1 MIPIA
6 EARRLAL
13 SLPEAEEADHQ
24 GRPSFRV
31 QGKIYATLW
40 DSIHMNLMLASE
52 DIYAA
57 IEQNPGA
64 CTEFLWGGR
73 PRALH
78 VDLRRATPKALE
90 KLLRQAW
97 HGKAPRRLVEPA
109 ARR

>member
-1 MIPIA
+1 MIPIE
-6 EARRLAL
+6 EARRIAL
-13 SLPEAEEADHQ
+13 SLPEAVEADHQ
-24 GRPSFRV
+24 GRPSFQV
-31 QGKIYATLW
+31 DGKIYATLW
-40 DSIHMNLMLASE
+40 DPGHLNLVLKPE

-57 IEQNPGA
+57 VDQNPGA

-97 HGKAPRRLVEPA
+97 QGKAPRRLLEPA
-109 ARR
+109 RR